1 MMVREIGDDLLV
13 LDVEADKVHQLNV
26 TAGLIWRMCESETSP
41 EATARL
47 LAERFDVDAEVA
59 LNDIRKTVAE
69 LRALNLL
76 VDV

>member
-1 MMVREIGDDLLV
+1 MVREVGGDLLV

-26 TAGLIWRMCESETSP
+26 TAGLIWRMCESETPP
-41 EATARL
+41 EATAQL

-76 VDV
+76 VDA